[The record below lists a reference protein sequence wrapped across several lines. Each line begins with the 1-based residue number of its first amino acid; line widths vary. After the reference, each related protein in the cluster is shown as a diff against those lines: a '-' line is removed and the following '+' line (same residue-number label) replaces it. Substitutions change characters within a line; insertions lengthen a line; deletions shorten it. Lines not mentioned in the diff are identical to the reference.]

1 MFNLKDLTK
10 NIIASHETRTQIIQ
24 EITEDTQKLIENFKK
39 QREEMSKELKEA
51 LAKSQS
57 LQKDFNKMMEEVL
70 MVRSKR
76 EEEVEKMLA
85 GFRKEQTEI
94 VEKLRDLLSRGEHIK
109 LADFKRTLADIKKGQ
124 VKIDTR
130 NIGGEIRIELTQ
142 MREGIYGMLKDF
154 SAKSGSF
161 SEGKRN
167 KFHD

>member
-1 MFNLKDLTK
+1 MSNLKDLTK
-10 NIIASHETRTQIIQ
+10 NIIDSHETRTQIIQ

-57 LQKDFNKMMEEVL
+57 LRKKDFNKMMEEVL

-130 NIGGEIRIELTQ
+130 NIGGEIRIELAQ

-161 SEGKRN
+161 SEGK
-167 KFHD
+167 KK